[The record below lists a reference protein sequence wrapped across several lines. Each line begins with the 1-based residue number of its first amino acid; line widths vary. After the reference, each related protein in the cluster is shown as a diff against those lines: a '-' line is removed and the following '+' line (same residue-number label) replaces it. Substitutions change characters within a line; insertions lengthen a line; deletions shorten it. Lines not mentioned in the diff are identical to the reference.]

1 MALSAAGNVL
11 SMMGVPPLH
20 RMPTFR
26 RSIVGYALVALA
38 ATQAMPRLDRMV
50 DLKRLNT
57 LVAFFRNFFCMW
69 KDTYPAFLT
78 RFWPRF
84 IPYTPLTCVVAVHQ
98 YIGGCLFNV
107 YLGAKWFFEQRD
119 EKTRLSSW
127 QALARKLSRSG
138 FADLVKGSADETKR
152 IGTKATVRKASK
164 DIAAVEGRRIVEDEI
179 DYELS
184 AVGAG
189 ELQAGCRWVIGMGF
203 FYLASMGVKVSG
215 FVALCRGITVMLSG
229 LAVILCNAAGR
240 VTEEMKDVEDTIA
253 AAQYLLGEM
262 PEDAAP
268 PALVAPE
275 PQQGIENSSRRLRLL
290 GPLVLPDDSERA
302 VDALA
307 RPWRWDWAQRRLA
320 RIAEV
325 PKPTGESSRAAAA
338 LAERRGDEMS
348 AAAAKVALEEEVI
361 PLKAG
366 AQVFADICFVSYH
379 SLSLISLAHCTR
391 RACFIAL
398 RGDL

>member
-1 MALSAAGNVL
+1 
-11 SMMGVPPLH
+11 
-20 RMPTFR
+20 
-26 RSIVGYALVALA
+26 
-38 ATQAMPRLDRMV
+38 
-50 DLKRLNT
+50 
-57 LVAFFRNFFCMW
+57 
-69 KDTYPAFLT
+69 
-78 RFWPRF
+78 
-84 IPYTPLTCVVAVHQ
+84 
-98 YIGGCLFNV
+98 
-107 YLGAKWFFEQRD
+107 
-119 EKTRLSSW
+119 
-127 QALARKLSRSG
+127 
-138 FADLVKGSADETKR
+138 
-152 IGTKATVRKASK
+152 
-164 DIAAVEGRRIVEDEI
+164 
-179 DYELS
+179 
-184 AVGAG
+184 
-189 ELQAGCRWVIGMGF
+189 
-203 FYLASMGVKVSG
+203 
-215 FVALCRGITVMLSG
+215 
-229 LAVILCNAAGR
+229 
-240 VTEEMKDVEDTIA
+240 MKDVEDTIA

-366 AQVFADICFVSYH
+366 AQVFADICFFRTT
-379 SLSLISLAHCTR
+379 LFL
-391 RACFIAL
+391 
-398 RGDL
+398 